1 MHRRHGSKR
10 RGRRRPPLLRPW
22 KSATLRQR
30 PRPLS
35 IWRETATRDTIHWRA
50 ACACCLHTEASVAV
64 VAILRFFDRGNQRP
78 FASGRGRYRYGVRP
92 PRETPYIGVQLVHAV
107 GCALRWLKIAWASA
121 IGKSSGLCVTSSVMR
136 FGRRLARMGGMPDP
150 RTRSASAEAPGAV
163 RGQRH
168 EKALGDPCIPF
179 AAAGRAL
186 GLRELGRWLF
196 AYAVFLFE
204 AAGEVDQAVR
214 RSACWRSGSGF

>member
-1 MHRRHGSKR
+1 
-10 RGRRRPPLLRPW
+10 
-22 KSATLRQR
+22 
-30 PRPLS
+30 
-35 IWRETATRDTIHWRA
+35 
-50 ACACCLHTEASVAV
+50 
-64 VAILRFFDRGNQRP
+64 
-78 FASGRGRYRYGVRP
+78 
-92 PRETPYIGVQLVHAV
+92 
-107 GCALRWLKIAWASA
+107 
-121 IGKSSGLCVTSSVMR
+121 
-136 FGRRLARMGGMPDP
+136 MGGMPDP

-214 RSACWRSGSGF
+214 RSACWRSGIRISIELLGLHRHRTPVGRLSHGGA